1 MAKPTLWQIEISHFN
16 EKVRWALAHK
26 GIEHAR
32 RAPTPGAQMAVALT
46 PEGAPLP
53 VH

>member
-1 MAKPTLWQIEISHFN
+1 MAKPTLWHIEISHFN

-32 RAPTPGAQMAVALT
+32 RAPTPGAHMAVALT